1 MLQVKISILLLLGL
15 VLMAKALPVEEKSQ
29 NSDSESTSNEQDI
42 EMELLKTIRKGIMAE
57 MLLRERLDNQIE
69 ESEEYAPKEKRFP
82 KWRSGE
88 TRSKVKLL
96 HQNNEYQNHQS
107 NDYSPVL
114 RKIWENNMLEKN
126 KLYQSLLG

>member
-1 MLQVKISILLLLGL
+1 MRISLILLVSLA
-15 VLMAKALPVEEKSQ
+15 VIAKALPVDEKSQ
-29 NSDSESTSNEQDI
+29 HTDTDSESLSNEHDV
-42 EMELLKTIRKGIMAE
+42 EVELLKAIRKGMIAE
-57 MLLRERLDNQIE
+57 MILKERLNNEVD
-69 ESEEYAPKEKRFP
+69 ESDEYVPKEKRFP

-96 HQNNEYQNHQS
+96 HQNNEHQNHQG

-114 RKIWENNMLEKN
+114 RKIWENNMQEKN